1 MSVFLSRK
9 ARLVAAAAGP
19 LLLMPMLAACDSAE
33 ETSPQA
39 SGEAPDSVSLVL
51 RNDVDSFDPFKSAAE
66 SGAKQ
71 MFDAIY
77 DTLVRVSSTGADVEV
92 TGSLAQSW
100 DIKPDAATFTLH
112 DGLTCADGT
121 ELKPSGVAQSLQHL
135 ADPETGA
142 LYASRVFGPDGA
154 KEITADDEAG
164 TVTIQLNSPYTYL
177 LEGLSQGYVVCP
189 GALDDVETLATDPA
203 ETGPYEVTELKRGVG
218 YTLQRRETPVVEADQ
233 IPATIDMRVIGDDT
247 TRANL
252 VDTGEVDI
260 ASILGRD
267 ATRLQQKTEPIDGK
281 AFLSDAMLFNQADGR
296 VTADK
301 AVREALSLA
310 VDNAAYAKAAT
321 FDLGSPIDTMYTPN
335 MDCYTED
342 NAALVTGYDLD
353 KAKAVLSDAGYGE
366 GGKKLTINLLGLDTQ
381 NSGPE
386 LMADSLRQLGVEVN
400 LNKGTLEQ
408 ALGVLFGTGDWD
420 VLVYPYPVPTPV
432 PSTLVNQISGEL
444 GATLNVGSVANDVY
458 DQKVAE
464 AAATEGGQQCELWA
478 EAEAAL
484 LENVDV
490 KPLVWSNAAWF
501 TNGLEFDANYFNI
514 DTRSIRANN

>member
-9 ARLVAAAAGP
+9 ARFLTATAGP
-19 LLLMPMLAACDSAE
+19 LLLMPMLAACGSDDEKNSG
-33 ETSPQA
+33 S
-39 SGEAPDSVSLVL
+39 SGETPESVSLVL

-77 DTLVRVSSTGADVEV
+77 DTLVRVDTTGEIEV
-92 TGSLAQSW
+92 NGSLAKSW
-100 DIKPDAATFTLH
+100 DVQPDQATFTLH

-121 ELKPSGVAQSLQHL
+121 DLEPSGVAQSLQHL

-154 KEITADDEAG
+154 KDITADDDAG

-177 LEGLSQGYVVCP
+177 LEGLSQAYIVCP
-189 GALDDVETLATDPA
+189 PALEDVEALATKPA
-203 ETGPYEVTELKRGVG
+203 ETGPYEVTQLKRGEG
-218 YTLQRRETPVVEADQ
+218 YTLQRRDTPVVDAAELPGA
-233 IPATIDMRVIGDDT
+233 IEMRVINDDT

-260 ASILGRD
+260 ASVLGRD
-267 ATRLQQKTEPIDGK
+267 ATRLEQKTEPIDGQ
-281 AFLSDAMLFNQADGR
+281 AFLSDAMLFNQAEGR
-296 VTADK
+296 VTTDK

-335 MDCYTED
+335 MACYSED
-342 NAALVTGYDLD
+342 NADLVTGFDLE
-353 KAKAVLSDAGYGE
+353 KAKTVLSEAGYGE
-366 GGKKLTINLLGLDTQ
+366 GGKKLTINLLGLDSQ

-432 PSTLVNQISGEL
+432 PSTLVNQISGKL
-444 GATLNVGSVANDVY
+444 GATLNVGSVANETY
-458 DQKVAE
+458 DRLVAE
-464 AAATEGGQQCELWA
+464 AAATQGGEQCQLWA
-478 EAEAAL
+478 DAEAAL

-501 TNGLEFDANYFNI
+501 ANGLEFEAKYFYIN
-514 DTRSIRANN
+514 TRTIRVAG